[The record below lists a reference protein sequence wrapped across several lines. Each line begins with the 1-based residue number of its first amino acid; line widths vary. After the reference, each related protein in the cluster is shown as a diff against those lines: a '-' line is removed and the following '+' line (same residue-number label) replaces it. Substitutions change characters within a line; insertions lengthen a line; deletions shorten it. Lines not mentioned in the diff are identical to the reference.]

1 MEHDFILRQ
10 QEETKG
16 VKYRTETNTQMMED
30 TQKRTGDKAGHHK
43 GRTMIGDKLIGSTLR
58 ETPDERQVKAKK
70 RHPKSRTT
78 PFRQGVQWPES
89 RTTPARLGDKWI
101 AESRK
106 PGRQMNLGD
115 MRKARRHKPERE
127 TNELGDIQSA
137 GHHDSDRDNKWI
149 GRLGD
154 KWIGWWINLK
164 RWPSSAQPLREPL
177 MCMYIFV
184 CMYTYVHLYIYM
196 CVHTPLQVVW
206 FWEWCAIG
214 LPH

>member
-1 MEHDFILRQ
+1 
-10 QEETKG
+10 
-16 VKYRTETNTQMMED
+16 
-30 TQKRTGDKAGHHK
+30 
-43 GRTMIGDKLIGSTLR
+43 LR

-184 CMYTYVHLYIYM
+184 CMYTYVHLYIYVCTHAFARSVILGMM
-196 CVHTPLQVVW
+196 CYWVTTLIWGWVKTYYSPMWGINIHQPAVP
-206 FWEWCAIG
+206 IG
-214 LPH
+214 YPGSCLLPWTRTEKPQTSSVTAGKAWTI